1 MATYEDFELP
11 KRKLITP
18 NDLDRYREDYGMKPD
33 ELDLVAAMEY
43 YHDHWEL
50 SDSPFAL
57 EQSI

>member
-1 MATYEDFELP
+1 MTYEDFELP

-18 NDLDRYREDYGMKPD
+18 NDLDRNREDYGMKPD

-50 SDSPFAL
+50 VTAPL
-57 EQSI
+57 HWQSLFD